1 MKLKETVHFNW
12 YKHLLLVLLLLLFF
26 QSSAWI
32 TGADFAQVWSNRS
45 QMTAFMAR
53 FLHPD
58 FSYLPQLVMPLIKT
72 LQMSFLGTVLG
83 VVAAIP
89 VSLLATTVVT
99 ESRWVSVPMRFLL
112 GLVRTI
118 PNLLL
123 AALFVAIFGIGEAT
137 GVLTIAVF
145 TFGMVSQLM
154 FQAVILNASLA
165 LLNYERV
172 SIIILTILL
181 TVAIVDFLSERVR
194 RSFL

>member
-12 YKHLLLVLLLLLFF
+12 YKHLLLALLLLLFF

-32 TGADFAQVWSNRS
+32 TEADFAQVWSNRS

-58 FSYLPQLVMPLIKT
+58 FSYLPQLMMPLIKT

-99 ESRWVSVPMRFLL
+99 ESR
-112 GLVRTI
+112 
-118 PNLLL
+118 
-123 AALFVAIFGIGEAT
+123 
-137 GVLTIAVF
+137 
-145 TFGMVSQLM
+145 
-154 FQAVILNASLA
+154 
-165 LLNYERV
+165 
-172 SIIILTILL
+172 
-181 TVAIVDFLSERVR
+181 
-194 RSFL
+194 